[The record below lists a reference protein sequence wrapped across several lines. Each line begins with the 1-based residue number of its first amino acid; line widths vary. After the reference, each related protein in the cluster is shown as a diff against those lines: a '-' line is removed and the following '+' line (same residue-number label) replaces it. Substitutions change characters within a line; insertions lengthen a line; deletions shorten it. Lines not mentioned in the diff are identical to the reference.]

1 MENKKS
7 RKINPIMHEEKV
19 YVNVFNAWIEKHKIH
34 GMRRV
39 RIFRVVLV
47 ACHRCKQT
55 KKSENQKFSRTS

>member
-1 MENKKS
+1 
-7 RKINPIMHEEKV
+7 MHEEKV

-39 RIFRVVLV
+39 RIFRLVLV

-55 KKSENQKFSRTS
+55 EKNENQNKTLALAK